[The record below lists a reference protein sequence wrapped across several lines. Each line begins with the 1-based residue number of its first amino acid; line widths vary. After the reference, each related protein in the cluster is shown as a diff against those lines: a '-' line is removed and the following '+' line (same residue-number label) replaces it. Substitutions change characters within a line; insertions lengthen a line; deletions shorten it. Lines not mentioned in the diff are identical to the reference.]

1 MMTKTSGFTL
11 TETLVAMV
19 IGLISIVA
27 AFSAYNY
34 YNKSYASVSQKV
46 TVNKSAREALSLITT
61 DLRNTGYYHVDFE
74 SANCSKLNNADI
86 DLIGIT
92 HGDTRNQRAGK
103 HKQADALHLYYSIS
117 AKDQK
122 RVKYELKKYQN
133 SDDYYLMRD
142 VVINP
147 IGHDPSRG
155 CPQWTRTYNMV
166 ADEELLIPYVED
178 FQVIP
183 KDNQKKLEIELKP
196 FLNSVDRVA
205 SVSLDKKDGVKFNLK
220 KNMLDM
226 SVNNTNSGDGKES
239 LSVKFDHELDISFNS
254 RYLIDVASQL
264 DGDQIEIYLKDTGS
278 PALIRDP
285 ADFDSIYVVMPMK
298 G

>member
-1 MMTKTSGFTL
+1 MHKTSGFTL

-74 SANCSKLNNADI
+74 STNCSKLNNSQI
-86 DLIGIT
+86 DLIGVTNNKKYI
-92 HGDTRNQRAGK
+92 NGK
-103 HKQADALHLYYSIS
+103 YKQSDALHLYYSTS

-166 ADEELLIPYVED
+166 ADQELLIPYVED

-183 KDNQKKLEIELKP
+183 KDIEGNVVFPVCTSCSNFENTKGGQ
-196 FLNSVDRVA
+196 SE
-205 SVSLDKKDGVKFNLK
+205 SK
-220 KNMLDM
+220 KNMKK
-226 SVNNTNSGDGKES
+226 VHT
-239 LSVKFDHELDISFNS
+239 V
-254 RYLIDVASQL
+254 
-264 DGDQIEIYLKDTGS
+264 EIYLTIRSPKEVYPKARKVRIQNGESPYGS
-278 PALIRDP
+278 NITISNPDKFHRETYFVSVHTRNLAIP
-285 ADFDSIYVVMPMK
+285 QVAVASSGQSISVGSGYNK
-298 G
+298 

>member
-1 MMTKTSGFTL
+1 MRKTSGFTL

-34 YNKSYASVSQKV
+34 YNKSYVSVSQKV

-74 SANCSKLNNADI
+74 STNCSKLNNSQI

-103 HKQADALHLYYSIS
+103 HKQADGLYLYYSIS

-122 RVKYELKKYQN
+122 RVKYELKKYQDSN
-133 SDDYYLMRD
+133 DFYLIRD

-183 KDNQKKLEIELKP
+183 KDIDGNVVFPVCTSCSNLENTKGGQSE
-196 FLNSVDRVA
+196 S
-205 SVSLDKKDGVKFNLK
+205 K
-220 KNMLDM
+220 KNMKK
-226 SVNNTNSGDGKES
+226 VHT
-239 LSVKFDHELDISFNS
+239 V
-254 RYLIDVASQL
+254 
-264 DGDQIEIYLKDTGS
+264 EIYLTIRSAKEVYPKARRLVIRNGESPYGS
-278 PALIRDP
+278 NITISN
-285 ADFDSIYVVMPMK
+285 ADKYHRETYFVSVHTRNLAIPQVAVASSGQSISVGSGYNK
-298 G
+298 

>member
-1 MMTKTSGFTL
+1 MTHKTSGFTL

-74 SANCSKLNNADI
+74 STNCSKLNNAQI
-86 DLIGIT
+86 DLIGVTNNKKYI
-92 HGDTRNQRAGK
+92 NGK
-103 HKQADALHLYYSIS
+103 YKQSDALHLYYSIS

-133 SDDYYLMRD
+133 SDDYYLTRD

-166 ADEELLIPYVED
+166 ADQELLIPYVED

-183 KDNQKKLEIELKP
+183 KDVEGNVVFPVCTACSNFENTKGGQSE
-196 FLNSVDRVA
+196 S
-205 SVSLDKKDGVKFNLK
+205 K
-220 KNMLDM
+220 KNMKK
-226 SVNNTNSGDGKES
+226 VHT
-239 LSVKFDHELDISFNS
+239 V
-254 RYLIDVASQL
+254 
-264 DGDQIEIYLKDTGS
+264 EIYLTIRSPKEVYPKARKVRIQNGESPYGS
-278 PALIRDP
+278 NITISNPDKFHRETYFVSVHTRNLATPQVAVASSGQSVGIG
-285 ADFDSIYVVMPMK
+285 SGYNK
-298 G
+298 

>member
-1 MMTKTSGFTL
+1 MNHRLSGFTL
-11 TETLVAMV
+11 VETLVGMV

-61 DLRNTGYYHVDFE
+61 DLRNTGYYHIDFE
-74 SANCSKLNNADI
+74 SANCSKLNNSQI

-122 RVKYELKKYQN
+122 RVKYELKKYQDSN
-133 SDDYYLMRD
+133 NYYLMRD

-183 KDNQKKLEIELKP
+183 KDMDGNVVFPVCTSCSNLE
-196 FLNSVDRVA
+196 NSNGGQ
-205 SVSLDKKDGVKFNLK
+205 SESK
-220 KNMLDM
+220 KNMKK
-226 SVNNTNSGDGKES
+226 VHT
-239 LSVKFDHELDISFNS
+239 V
-254 RYLIDVASQL
+254 
-264 DGDQIEIYLKDTGS
+264 EIYLTLRSPKEVYPKSRKVIIRNGESPYGS
-278 PALIRDP
+278 NITISN
-285 ADFDSIYVVMPMK
+285 ADKFHRETYFVSVHTRNLAIPQVAVASSGQSIAVGSGYNK
-298 G
+298 

>member
-1 MMTKTSGFTL
+1 MMHKTSGFTL

-46 TVNKSAREALSLITT
+46 TVNKSAREALSLITA

-74 SANCSKLNNADI
+74 SANCSKLNNARI

-92 HGDTRNQRAGK
+92 QGDTGHQRAGK
-103 HKQADALHLYYSIS
+103 HKQADALNLFYSIS

-122 RVKYELKKYQN
+122 VVTYELKKYQDSN
-133 SDDYYLMRD
+133 DYYLIRD
-142 VVINP
+142 VHINP
-147 IGHDPSRG
+147 EGHDNSRG
-155 CPQWTRTYNMV
+155 CPPYSRTYNIV

-183 KDNQKKLEIELKP
+183 KDI
-196 FLNSVDRVA
+196 
-205 SVSLDKKDGVKFNLK
+205 DGNVVFPVCTSCSNFENTKGGQSESK
-220 KNMLDM
+220 KNMKK
-226 SVNNTNSGDGKES
+226 VHT
-239 LSVKFDHELDISFNS
+239 V
-254 RYLIDVASQL
+254 
-264 DGDQIEIYLKDTGS
+264 EIYLTVRSPKEVYPKARRLVIRNGESPYGS
-278 PALIRDP
+278 NITISNPDKFHRETYFVSVHTRNLAIP
-285 ADFDSIYVVMPMK
+285 QVAVASSGQSISVGSGYNK
-298 G
+298 